1 MQQEIGVLAG
11 SVRFE
16 LTSYIIVVKT
26 WMILS
31 QRQVPRSEYRI
42 RQKTYLKTVHASSL
56 LWFISIL
63 TYFSTKRII
72 NEAFEWR
79 SFFVG
84 GEGTVLTLLSVWFF
98 CFVFF
103 CTFFLRPPVPLSGR
117 VFLSASKHFN
127 HHCYHHPA

>member
-1 MQQEIGVLAG
+1 MWQEIGVLVL
-11 SVRFE
+11 SIRLE
-16 LTSYIIVVKT
+16 LTWYIIVGKT

-79 SFFVG
+79 SFG
-84 GEGTVLTLLSVWFF
+84 GGYSFHVVVCLF
-98 CFVFF
+98 FF
-103 CTFFLRPPVPLSGR
+103 CTFFFVYFFLRPPVPLSGR
-117 VFLSASKHFN
+117 VFLSASRHFN
-127 HHCYHHPA
+127 HHYYHHPT